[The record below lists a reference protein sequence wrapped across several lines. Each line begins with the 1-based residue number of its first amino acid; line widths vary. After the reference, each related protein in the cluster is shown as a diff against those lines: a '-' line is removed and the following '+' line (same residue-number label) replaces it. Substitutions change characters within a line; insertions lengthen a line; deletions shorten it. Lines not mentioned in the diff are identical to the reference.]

1 MKVLY
6 LVSILCTLTILKS
19 NAALVPGVCSNVPV
33 MNNFDATKVNIFEKK
48 Y

>member
-6 LVSILCTLTILKS
+6 LVLIICTLTILKT

-33 MNNFDATKVNIFEKK
+33 MNNFDATKVNIS
-48 Y
+48 